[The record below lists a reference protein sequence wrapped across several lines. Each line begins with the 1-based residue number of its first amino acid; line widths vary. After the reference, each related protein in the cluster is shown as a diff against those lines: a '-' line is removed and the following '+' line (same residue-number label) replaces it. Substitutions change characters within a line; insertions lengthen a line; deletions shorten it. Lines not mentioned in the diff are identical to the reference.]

1 MKIRELAPLLEEKK
15 SLYIT
20 LILSVIYI
28 LPLLLANYNYLDD
41 LGRNHAGYGWQHDGR
56 FIATLLGKTWSLNNL
71 VFSIFPFSILVS
83 AVVLGFTGFL
93 ITKILGIE
101 NDKKV
106 KWSSLLIITAPTF
119 LGNLVFKFD
128 ILPMSIALLLIT
140 IPFLFYQNKLNFFM
154 VSVVAIFLSL
164 GLYQNGTTVYFMIGS
179 VFLIDNIR
187 RFEVKK
193 FLKNFSIIIIS
204 FLIGLCLYL
213 LTLKLSGIELYMRGE
228 LIALAPGFFEELV
241 NNNEVFFDRLDFI
254 LSSGHYNKLI
264 SVFLLLAFA
273 GFIYSVISKSK
284 ILPSVFAA
292 ILIFGILLINF
303 WLIAGVNIF
312 LKGSY
317 WDLRSFCGLGFFLI
331 IAAKFQDSLKGYF
344 YKLSRISMIVLIFF
358 SFVLISQFGRLL
370 TNQNEYQN
378 AVSSLLMNHFKDESI
393 TKIAFVGTLPLAP
406 NNKLVYRTFPLFHN
420 LLSSPIGKYSFW
432 TKEALNTNGMM
443 KGISII
449 EVADVDCKYDVVEK
463 TKWYYIRKIDHETL
477 IIDFNKNVC
486 N

>member
-1 MKIRELAPLLEEKK
+1 MKIKELAPLLQEKK

-20 LILSVIYI
+20 LVLSVLYVI
-28 LPLLLANYNYLDD
+28 PLLLANYNYLDD

-56 FIATLLGKTWSLNNL
+56 FISTLLGKIWSLNNL
-71 VFSIFPFSILVS
+71 IVSIFPFSLLISSVI
-83 AVVLGFTGFL
+83 LGFTGFL
-93 ITKILGIE
+93 ICRILGIE

-140 IPFLFYQNKLNFFM
+140 LPFIFYESKLKFFI
-154 VSVVAIFLSL
+154 VSVVTIFLSL
-164 GLYQNGTTVYFMIGS
+164 GLYQNGATVYFMIGS
-179 VFLIDNIR
+179 AFLIDDIKR
-187 RFEVKK
+187 HETKK
-193 FLKNFSIIIIS
+193 LLKNFSIIIIG
-204 FLIGLCLYL
+204 FLIGLCLYF

-228 LIALAPGFFEELV
+228 IIGLTPAFFEELI
-241 NNNEVFFDRLDFI
+241 NNNEVFFDRIDVVVN
-254 LSSGHYNKLI
+254 SGHYNKLI
-264 SVFLLLAFA
+264 LVFLLLAFV
-273 GFIYSVISKSK
+273 GFICSVISKSK
-284 ILPSVFAA
+284 IFASVLVA
-292 ILIFGILLINF
+292 ILIIFILLINF

-331 IAAKFQDSLKGYF
+331 IAAKFQDSLKGF
-344 YKLSRISMIVLIFF
+344 AYKLSRVSMIVLILF

-378 AVSSLLMNHFKDESI
+378 AVATLLMDHFKDESI
-393 TKIAFVGTLPLAP
+393 KKVAFVGTLPLAP
-406 NNKLVYRTFPLFHN
+406 NNTLVYRTFPLFHN

-449 EVADVDCKYDVVEK
+449 EIADVDCKYDLIEK
-463 TKWYYIRKIDHETL
+463 TKWYYVRKMDNETL
-477 IIDFNKNVC
+477 IIDFNKSSC
-486 N
+486 D